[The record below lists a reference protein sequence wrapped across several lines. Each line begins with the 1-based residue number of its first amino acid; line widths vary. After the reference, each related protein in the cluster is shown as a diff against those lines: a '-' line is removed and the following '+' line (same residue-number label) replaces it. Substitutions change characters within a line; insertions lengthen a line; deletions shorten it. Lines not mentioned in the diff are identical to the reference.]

1 MESTPEDP
9 IILEQRQGDEHN
21 ETSSAE
27 PLVADE
33 RVAFGNADYE
43 MNPVN
48 ENFASHQLSE
58 SYSFEQESSE
68 LQNAQVNLKVKLA
81 SVSAKFNDEELP
93 IVHHSYAC
101 RY

>member
-33 RVAFGNADYE
+33 RVAFGNAEYE

-68 LQNAQVNLKVKLA
+68 L
-81 SVSAKFNDEELP
+81 
-93 IVHHSYAC
+93 
-101 RY
+101 

>member
-1 MESTPEDP
+1 MYW
-9 IILEQRQGDEHN
+9 RHEHN

-33 RVAFGNADYE
+33 RVAFGNAEYE

-68 LQNAQVNLKVKLA
+68 L
-81 SVSAKFNDEELP
+81 
-93 IVHHSYAC
+93 
-101 RY
+101 